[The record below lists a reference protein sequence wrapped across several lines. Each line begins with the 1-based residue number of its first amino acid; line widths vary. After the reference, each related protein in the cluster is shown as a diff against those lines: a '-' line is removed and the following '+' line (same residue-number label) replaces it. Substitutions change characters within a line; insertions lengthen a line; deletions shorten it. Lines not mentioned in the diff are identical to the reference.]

1 MKNKNL
7 YLVLS
12 ILFGVLSVAC
22 LVVLIII
29 ANKMLAGGVT
39 NVRIWATVGLGV
51 GFLVSCAFLG
61 AMYTIYSHLKN
72 PNILKNEVI
81 NEMKI
86 EEDGVDEEI
95 KIEENDEQDV
105 KQID

>member
-12 ILFGVLSVAC
+12 ILFGIIALAC

-29 ANKMLAGGVT
+29 ANKMLAGGTT
-39 NVRIWATVGLGV
+39 NVRIWATVGLGI
-51 GFLVSCAFLG
+51 GFLISCAFLG
-61 AMYTIYSHLKN
+61 AMYTIYSHLRN

-81 NEMKI
+81 NEMKMQ
-86 EEDGVDEEI
+86 EHD
-95 KIEENDEQDV
+95 DEQNGKQDNV